1 MESAMPWWGWIALAT
16 LLLGAEM
23 TLIDAEFYL
32 VFIGVSALLVGMADL
47 LGPAVPA
54 WGEFLIF
61 AALAGGSMIY
71 FRQRVYTL
79 VRGNTKDIET
89 VPIGEMISVDTNI
102 AAGGKGRIEYRGTT
116 WSVVNVGTE
125 IIAAGTMA
133 SIQKIDGTVLKISN
147 TA

>member
-1 MESAMPWWGWIALAT
+1 MPWWGWIALGT

-23 TLIDAEFYL
+23 ALIDAEFYL

-47 LGPAVPA
+47 LGLAVPA

-61 AALAGGSMIY
+61 AALAGGSMVF

-79 VRGNTKDIET
+79 VRADTKDIES
-89 VPIGEMISVDTNI
+89 VPIGEMISVDTDI
-102 AAGGKGRIEYRGTT
+102 AAGEKARVEYRGTT

-125 IIAAGTMA
+125 LIKAGTTA
-133 SIQKIDGTVLKISN
+133 SIQQIDGTVLKISN
-147 TA
+147 AA